1 MGAGDDLAAVALAKL
16 QSAHELLMA
25 SPGGKTRQTRMAYH
39 LGALMAREHLVAQNP
54 AAARSMLLS
63 VAGARSCISPLLWD
77 LTWSHIM
84 ALST

>member
-1 MGAGDDLAAVALAKL
+1 MGAGDDLAAVALARL

-25 SPGGKTRQTRMAYH
+25 SPGGKARQTRMAYH

-63 VAGARSCISPLLWD
+63 VAGVHSYLCFAFSLVPELKSP
-77 LTWSHIM
+77 
-84 ALST
+84 